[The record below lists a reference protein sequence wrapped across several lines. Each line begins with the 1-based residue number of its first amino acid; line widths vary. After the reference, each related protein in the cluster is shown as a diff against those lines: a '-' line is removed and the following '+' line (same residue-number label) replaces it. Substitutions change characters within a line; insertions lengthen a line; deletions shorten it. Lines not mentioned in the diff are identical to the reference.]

1 MSSYGLMN
9 LQREKDKIDRLVFE
23 IVFYYLHN
31 SQLRTKFMA
40 EENRVTDGCIDDY
53 RRGKL
58 TLGEAVKKLQD
69 HYFSL
74 KKYSMQLQMGGIK
87 LYVIAQKER
96 DATSL
101 TTLSLKGVGFASGLF
116 QIFGGIGFCV
126 KDIRSAC
133 GKLGVPLMIQG
144 GENSYEN
151 GYYLFTHKE
160 PTTVPI
166 RQAYRYIAKL
176 LGGDDKV
183 GDIAF
188 SSVDVALSAG
198 SLGGMTRIDGARKLF
213 YYIREDFIR
222 GWRAMGGA
230 GIGSELVG
238 DASSGFSIYQM
249 VSQPETNWS
258 ELESE
263 D

>member
-1 MSSYGLMN
+1 MVEE
-9 LQREKDKIDRLVFE
+9 QRVPND
-23 IVFYYLHN
+23 Y
-31 SQLRTKFMA
+31 
-40 EENRVTDGCIDDY
+40 IDDY

-58 TLGEAVKKLQD
+58 TFGEAVKKLQD
-69 HYFSL
+69 YYFSL
-74 KKYSMQLQMGGIK
+74 NTYYMQLQMGSIK

-96 DATSL
+96 DAISL

-133 GKLGVPLMIQG
+133 GKLGVPLMVQG

-166 RQAYRYIAKL
+166 RYAYRYIAKL
-176 LGGDDKV
+176 LGGDDKA

-188 SSVDVALSAG
+188 SSVDMALSAG

-230 GIGSELVG
+230 GIGTELIG
-238 DASSGFSIYQM
+238 DASSGFSIYQI

-258 ELESE
+258 EIEMK